1 MFGVYQLSRFI
12 NFGHMVL
19 LLTANCIV
27 GDVLGQHL
35 VNKRVAEY

>member
-12 NFGHMVL
+12 NLGHMAFL
-19 LLTANCIV
+19 LAVNCIV